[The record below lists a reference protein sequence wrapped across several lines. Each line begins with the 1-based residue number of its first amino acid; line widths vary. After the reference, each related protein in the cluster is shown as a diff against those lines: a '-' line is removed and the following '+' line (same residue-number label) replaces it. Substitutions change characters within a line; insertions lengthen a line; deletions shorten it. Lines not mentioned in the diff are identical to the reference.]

1 MPAFDFP
8 TLLWWGLPLA
18 ALPLLIHLVNLLRH
32 KRVPFAA
39 IEFLLASQRKYR
51 TRVLLRQMLLLLL
64 RTAAVLGIVLALAQP
79 RWRGVLA
86 SLLGG
91 GRTFHMVLLDDS
103 LSMRDRSGEG
113 GLGETAAY
121 DRARAVVEQIV
132 GQAAESA
139 GAREVSLARFTTA
152 ARIAADRRGDP
163 GDPAPEEPERPRQAG
178 SAAEVDLPRQPVT
191 PLVATRLADELARRP
206 ASLRAVGPAEALA
219 AVEPVLAAASGG
231 DRVLWLVSDFREHD
245 WTGRGEAVA
254 ALRRLAEAG
263 VTLRLVDCGV
273 PPGGNLTVERLET
286 AGGVPAAGVLVPLEV
301 TVRNAGSTPARDVPV
316 TLREDGRPRP
326 GTRLALIAPGGTATT
341 RFDAR
346 FSSPGSHVVEAMLP
360 ADVLDADN
368 LRTAVVDVAERVA
381 VLLIDG
387 DPRGDART
395 GDAFYVATALSPG
408 AGAATGVQP
417 RVEPPRAL
425 ATLDLEAFDSV
436 WLLDVPRLDPRER
449 DALEA
454 YVRGGGGVV
463 FFSGPR
469 TDAAAVTGQLH
480 RAGAGVYPVPLVGPV
495 DLPSKPSGDQ
505 VPDIVV
511 EDHPVVTVLAG
522 RRNPLLD
529 AVRIDRVMAVPEP
542 ATGSQAADEAA
553 TGEAATGGDRGGVRR
568 LLSLRTGA
576 PLIVERPY
584 GRGTAVAVLTTAA
597 PVWNNWSRGNPS
609 WVVVLL
615 ELESHLASRRRTGA
629 ERLVGT
635 PLEIRLDDAAAGMEV
650 DVSTPPEGTVLRQSA
665 VALESDRIA
674 VRLASADEAGAYVA
688 RWRGLDG
695 TDRERAAA
703 VNVDAG
709 EGRLARIGRDR
720 LAESLP
726 GVGFTFEQ
734 AASFGSE
741 PHTAAGTS
749 LLRPLL
755 FALAVVLV
763 AEQVVALLAGY
774 HPASRRGGGPRS
786 TPSAGATPKTVFAG
800 AIGRDT
806 TG

>member
-51 TRVLLRQMLLLLL
+51 TRVLLRQILLLLL

-103 LSMRDRSGEG
+103 LSMQDRSGEG
-113 GLGETAAY
+113 GLGETTAY
-121 DRARAVVEQIV
+121 DRARTVVEQIV

-139 GAREVSLARFTTA
+139 GAREVSVARFTTA
-152 ARIAADRRGDP
+152 ARIAADRQADAGDA
-163 GDPAPEEPERPRQAG
+163 APEEPDLPRRSG
-178 SAAEVDLPRQPVT
+178 SAASVDLPRQPVT
-191 PLVATRLADELARRP
+191 PLMVGRLAEELARRP

-219 AVEPVLAAASGG
+219 AVEPALASASGG

-263 VTLRLVDCGV
+263 VTLRLVDCGMT
-273 PPGGNLTVERLET
+273 PGGNLTVERLET

-316 TLREDGRPRP
+316 TLREDGRARP

-346 FSSPGSHVVEAMLP
+346 FSSPGSHVVEAVLP

-436 WLLDVPRLDPRER
+436 WLLDVPRLDPTER

-463 FFSGPR
+463 FFTGPR
-469 TDAAAVTGQLH
+469 TDAAAVTAQLH

-511 EDHPVVTVLAG
+511 EDHPVVTVLSG

-529 AVRIDRVMAVPEP
+529 AVRIDRVMAVPEQ
-542 ATGSQAADEAA
+542 AVGAQAAGGAA
-553 TGEAATGGDRGGVRR
+553 AGGDAVGVRR

-615 ELESHLASRRRTGA
+615 ELESHLARRRRTGT
-629 ERLVGT
+629 ERIVGT

-650 DVSTPPEGTVLRQSA
+650 DVSIPPEGTVLRQAA
-665 VALESDRIA
+665 VALESDRVA
-674 VRLASADEAGAYVA
+674 VRLASTEEAGAYVA

-695 TDRERAAA
+695 ADRERAAA

-709 EGRLARIGRDR
+709 EGRLARVGRDR

-726 GVGFTFEQ
+726 GVPFTFEQ

-755 FALAVVLV
+755 LALAVVLL
-763 AEQVVALLAGY
+763 AEQAVALLAGY
-774 HPASRRGGGPRS
+774 HPASRRGGRPRS
-786 TPSAGATPKTVFAG
+786 TPPAGATPKTVFAG
-800 AIGRDT
+800 TIGRDT